1 MAKAKEDFLKKHGFK
16 LNTQERF
23 KKTIKDGI
31 FHDVHIFAETINGE
45 VEAVTMKIG
54 NAHQEKIF
62 SMIETEEQILK
73 LIEALQG
80 I

>member
-1 MAKAKEDFLKKHGFK
+1 MAKAKEDFLKKQGFK
-16 LNTQERF
+16 LNTQWRF
-23 KKTIKDGI
+23 KKTIKDGV
-31 FHDVHIFAETINGE
+31 FHGIHIFAETINGE
-45 VEAVTMKIG
+45 VEAVSMKIG
-54 NAHQEKIF
+54 NSHQERIF